1 MHYCEIPDYKPVV
14 LPLGG
19 KQASHMPPL
28 VLMIDKSLLSRCWGD
43 GRLDHVVGPVL

>member
-19 KQASHMPPL
+19 KQASHMRSL
-28 VLMIDKSLLSRCWGD
+28 DVIVDKSLRRGN
-43 GRLDHVVGPVL
+43 